1 MKTLFT
7 ISKQVQAPYLAR
19 ARIFLLLRWRR
30 RVLFFFHFQ
39 RILAVL
45 FLNGCCLDIFNC
57 FGLII
62 VWLAMQKKIECQFP
76 LDKISGGLETSN
88 HPFSID

>member
-45 FLNGCCLDIFNC
+45 FLNGCCLDIFNS
-57 FGLII
+57 FGEYCVDGPLIDFGVVSVN
-62 VWLAMQKKIECQFP
+62 VWSDPMKLC
-76 LDKISGGLETSN
+76 G
-88 HPFSID
+88 